1 MSCSLL
7 QCSITNSC
15 SSLRSFSP
23 HSHPWNHCYALLNQL
38 RISYKSAINQ
48 IWAIGY
54 SRHFLWGPIEK
65 QLQEFAL
72 QCSQAFLDVAL
83 ELLCGYLSGWSLST
97 SHLHSPSTRCIQMS
111 KYHGFTL
118 CKNMQACDL
127 QLCSLY
133 YYTIH
138 VLLSEFSQ
146 SRCIHLWG
154 TSNRVFIDGVEPQQ
168 VQVRQLWAGPNIWMR
183 IAMSRWR
190 TIAHDKTM
198 CKIRTEPLKAVL
210 VHRLHL
216 TEQGVGTQQKLW
228 RSTQEVWKVESTGC
242 CHNLR
247 PVHCRG
253 LRSQR
258 KGR

>member
-1 MSCSLL
+1 M
-7 QCSITNSC
+7 
-15 SSLRSFSP
+15 LRSNFSADT
-23 HSHPWNHCYALLNQL
+23 SVDDHCQHLTFIHLLPDASKCPNTMVL
-38 RISYKSAINQ
+38 HFARICKHVIYSSAVYTTIL
-48 IWAIGY
+48 Y
-54 SRHFLWGPIEK
+54 
-65 QLQEFAL
+65 
-72 QCSQAFLDVAL
+72 
-83 ELLCGYLSGWSLST
+83 
-97 SHLHSPSTRCIQMS
+97 MS
-111 KYHGFTL
+111 S
-118 CKNMQACDL
+118 CQ
-127 QLCSLY
+127 S
-133 YYTIH
+133 
-138 VLLSEFSQ
+138 FSQ